1 MLSLFLLAGALA
13 AGDCGALSAQDAGGD
28 YNDGADRAKLS
39 VVEAF
44 HFTADVE
51 TLKRGST
58 GSLGDDISYTL
69 EHFPNHARA
78 LAAMMR
84 LAQREKS
91 VKPSGARYSL
101 PCYFD
106 RAIRFRPSD
115 PAPRS
120 LYGSYLLAAGRSAD
134 ALEQFEEVVR
144 MVPGDATAHYNLGL
158 LLVGQK
164 KYGPAREHARVAYQL
179 GFPLP
184 GLKNKLVE
192 AHQWDAPE

>member
-1 MLSLFLLAGALA
+1 MLSLFILAGALA
-13 AGDCGALSAQDAGGD
+13 AGDCGALSAQEAGGD

-44 HFTADVE
+44 HFTPDVE
-51 TLKRGST
+51 NLKRGAT
-58 GSLGDDISYTL
+58 GSLGDDIGYTL
-69 EHFPNHARA
+69 DHFPNHARA

-84 LAQREKS
+84 LGQREKTI
-91 VKPSGARYSL
+91 KPAGARYSL

-120 LYGSYLLAAGRSAD
+120 LYGAYLLAAGRAPE
-134 ALEQFEEVVR
+134 ALAQFEEVVR
-144 MVPGDATAHYNLGL
+144 VVPGDATAHYNLGL
-158 LLVGQK
+158 LLLAQK
-164 KYGPAREHARVAYQL
+164 KYGPAREHARVAYEL

-192 AHQWDAPE
+192 AHQWDAPD

>member
-1 MLSLFLLAGALA
+1 MISLFILA
-13 AGDCGALSAQDAGGD
+13 AALGAGNCGTVEPQEAGGD

-44 HFTADVE
+44 HFTPEVE
-51 TLKRGST
+51 SLKRGAT
-58 GSLGDDISYTL
+58 GSVGDDLAYTL

-84 LAQREKS
+84 LGQRDKT
-91 VKPSGARYSL
+91 VKPAGAHYSL

-115 PAPRS
+115 PAPRT
-120 LYGSYLLAAGRSAD
+120 LYGSYLLAAGRSAE
-134 ALEQFEEVVR
+134 ALIQFGDVVQL
-144 MVPGDATAHYNLGL
+144 VPGDATAHYNLGL
-158 LLVGQK
+158 LLFAQK
-164 KYGPAREHARVAYQL
+164 DYSGAREHARVAYQL

-184 GLKNKLVE
+184 GLKNKLTE
-192 AHQWDAPE
+192 AHQWDAP